1 MCLNLAYSPFGN
13 VYKSVL
19 IASALVVV
27 LGLAGCSINPSK
39 AELQRRALGHSA
51 AYFQRGVTVKDDD
64 LERVA
69 ILTTANG
76 VVPPRL
82 LLQKNWSDEYVRGFI
97 NKTTG
102 AHSYQIYVVI
112 DRFGWDWI
120 KPYAANF
127 GTPLMSVPTVRI
139 NREKACTRKKA
150 PCTRRETI
158 GFALP
163 ARELRRV
170 VDTYSAQDRQSKFW
184 KFKVKTKDG
193 SDYVGALPMAE
204 IIGLHRAMQ
213 AYKPVPMR

>member
-1 MCLNLAYSPFGN
+1 MCLKPACSTIGN
-13 VYKSVL
+13 VYKSALFVPVL
-19 IASALVVV
+19 AV
-27 LGLAGCSINPSK
+27 LAALAGCSINPSK

-51 AYFQRGVTVKDDD
+51 EYFQRGVTVKDDD
-64 LERVA
+64 LEKVA
-69 ILTTANG
+69 TLTTANG

-97 NKTTG
+97 NKSTG
-102 AHSYQIYVVI
+102 VHSYQVYVVI

-127 GTPLMSVPTVRI
+127 GTPLMSVSTVRI
-139 NREKACTRKKA
+139 NRQKACPKKKA
-150 PCTRRETI
+150 PCTRREII
-158 GFALP
+158 GFELP

-170 VDTYSAQDRQSKFW
+170 VNTYNAQDRQNKFW

-193 SDYVGALPMAE
+193 SDHVGALPTAE